1 MKEYKYEITSINRD
15 LTAQV
20 FADSKEEADEM
31 LKKELEN
38 DWELDLNKF
47 DIELE
52 YCVDVEKKVSV
63 DECV

>member
-20 FADSKEEADEM
+20 FADSKNEAIKM
-31 LKKELEN
+31 LKKELE
-38 DWELDLNKF
+38 DWELDLSKF
-47 DIELE
+47 DIILK
-52 YCVDVEKKVSV
+52 YCVDFEKKVSV

>member
-20 FADSKEEADEM
+20 FADSEREAEEM
-31 LKKELEN
+31 LRKELEI
-38 DWELDLNKF
+38 DWELDLSKF
-47 DIELE
+47 DIILE